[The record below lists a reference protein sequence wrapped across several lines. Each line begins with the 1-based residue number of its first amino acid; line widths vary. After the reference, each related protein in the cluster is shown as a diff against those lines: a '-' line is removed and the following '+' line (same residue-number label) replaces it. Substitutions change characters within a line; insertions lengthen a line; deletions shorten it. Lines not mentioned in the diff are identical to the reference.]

1 MKICPKCQQTYT
13 DENLNFCLNDGGVLT
28 QMNDNSGDALPETV
42 FVSPPRPTN
51 PNEAFGNQPQIG
63 NQGQFGNQPQPAWN
77 NPQQQPGQFSMQPP
91 PKSSKT
97 WLWVVGI
104 LGVLVLLCGGGGLLG
119 LIFYSS
125 VPGDKPYNAN
135 YSTSPTVSPTVAS
148 NVMKYDMALW
158 KPDVGEFATTSYA
171 NSKFTIEV
179 TKANYYYVMVTQP
192 NATTKAEH
200 ETQNATTKLTVS
212 NRLSKSSKYGFGL
225 VVHSDTTPLTQDYAF
240 VIDSENKKYKI
251 LHHSFKTE
259 KVLTNWTSSSAIK
272 SGSADNVLEVRDE
285 GDKMQFY
292 INGQFVKSVDDE
304 DDNTGGIAGIYSSES
319 TPIDFSNLQIE
330 KK

>member
-28 QMNDNSGDALPETV
+28 QMGAGGDGDALPETV
-42 FVSPPRPTN
+42 FVSSPRPTN
-51 PNEAFGNQPQIG
+51 PNQ
-63 NQGQFGNQPQPAWN
+63 QFGNQPQSGSQPQPDWN
-77 NPQQQPGQFSMQPP
+77 NPQQPVQPQFSMQPQA
-91 PKSSKT
+91 KGSKT

-104 LGVLVLLCGGGGLLG
+104 LGLAVLLCGGTGLAGFL
-119 LIFYSS
+119 FYKGTKDNSY
-125 VPGDKPYNAN
+125 DAN
-135 YSTSPTVSPTVAS
+135 YYPSPTTSPTVAS
-148 NVMKYDMALW
+148 NVMKYDMSLW
-158 KPDVGEFATTSYA
+158 KPDVGEYATTSYS
-171 NSKFTIEV
+171 NNKFTIEV
-179 TKANYYYVMVTQP
+179 TKANYYFVMVTQQNP
-192 NATTKAEH
+192 TTKAEH
-200 ETQNATTKLTVS
+200 ETQNATTKISVS
-212 NRLSKSSKYGFGL
+212 NRLSKPSKYGFGL
-225 VVHSDTTPLTQDYAF
+225 VVHSDTTPLSQDYAF

-272 SGSADNVLEVRDE
+272 SGSADNVLEVRDN
-285 GDKMQFY
+285 GGIMQFY